1 LGTRQERFDAL
12 VSAAPTEDTAHER
25 ARECPFY
32 RADCAALPR
41 EMVKRSPIKP
51 TIYAAVD
58 RQMLTTI
65 GIKSTDEVVDGIET
79 LNAVAVGKADVM
91 ILDSGSP

>member
-1 LGTRQERFDAL
+1 VRFDAL
-12 VSAAPTEDTAHER
+12 ISVVPIADTAHER

-65 GIKSTDEVVDGIET
+65 GIKSTDET

-91 ILDSGSP
+91 ILDSGYP